1 MPTHYTSSY
10 KIPLKKSLRISREGN
25 TIFIFYHVPR
35 VTTLCYNDLE
45 IKQPYPLSQSLPID
59 GHSPKGP
66 QVSLQALR
74 WGQESPKES
83 FKTAVFHFLFYNQP
97 FLRIR
102 YSGGGGFLNSNYT
115 RSSERVLKMDP

>member
-10 KIPLKKSLRISREGN
+10 KIPLKNIFKNFKRRKYNIHFLSCPKS
-25 TIFIFYHVPR
+25 
-35 VTTLCYNDLE
+35 YNDLE

-74 WGQESPKES
+74 LGQESPKES

-97 FLRIR
+97 FLRNKVQWGR
-102 YSGGGGFLNSNYT
+102 G
-115 RSSERVLKMDP
+115 VLKF